1 MRKEEKQMI
10 YKYTR
15 AEAQRS
21 GELDLYRESRKEN
34 IACRYAVQ
42 EAINKYHQNN
52 ILDDAGAKGVIS
64 AFGFDRT
71 MWVLA
76 ASICYH
82 SQDGRFSPENK
93 KWARS
98 VIPSGLTD
106 KDIGDYAADSHPAL
120 LNGFIDQV
128 RREYAKLGLMSGK
141 HCLKDSG
148 TLEYTDKLLVLKP
161 EILKDQYKNPVCQ
174 LFFAESGF
182 GCYPDK
188 IGSKVFGRFLCDGER
203 AQFWRSDFEGIAD
216 YKYVPDWAMTRLH
229 DLVDPKMKIRIFQL
243 NDDSDNKFMDHEF
256 TVKHGGVKTE
266 NYHQI
271 WGGTIVAA
279 GLEDV
284 FTRCNTDQFP
294 LGYDGHSLS
303 VSDIIQV
310 CGGKDEGFYYCD
322 SFGFKK
328 LDDFDIEKTDHD
340 KMLRVLILE
349 NDKMPYEAEIRH
361 EGCNIRPM
369 QHIVGGH
376 FEPVYFDDDSALCW
390 CNEEFLLNGSA
401 PNRIIGQ
408 TLIHG
413 TCFITGDGYDENG
426 ERDSQS
432 LTDEQIKEFT
442 EKFRCSVVCESAP
455 SEDESE
461 DMSED
466 DDISITL

>member
-1 MRKEEKQMI
+1 MKMI
-10 YKYTR
+10 YKYSR
-15 AEAQRS
+15 EEAQRS

-52 ILDDAGAKGVIS
+52 ILDDAEAKSVIA
-64 AFGFDRT
+64 AFGFNRT

-98 VIPSGLTD
+98 VIPSALTD
-106 KDIGDYAADSHPAL
+106 KEIGDYAADSHPAL

-128 RREYAKLGLMSGK
+128 RREYAKLGLLSGK

-148 TLEYTDKLLVLKP
+148 TMEYTNKLLVLRP
-161 EILKDQYKNPVCQ
+161 QILKDQYKNPICQ

-203 AQFWRSDFEGIAD
+203 AQFWRNDFEGIAD

-243 NDDSDNKFMDHEF
+243 KDDSDNKFMDHEF
-256 TVKHGGVKTE
+256 TVKHGGVKAE

-271 WGGTIVAA
+271 WGGTMVAA
-279 GLEDV
+279 GIEDV
-284 FTRCNTDQFP
+284 FTCCNTDQFP

-310 CGGKDEGFYYCD
+310 CSGKDEGFYFCD

-328 LDDFDIEKTDHD
+328 LEDFDISKTDHSEMM
-340 KMLRVLILE
+340 KILVLE
-349 NDKMPYEAEIRH
+349 NDRPPYPAEII
-361 EGCNIRPM
+361 GKGIQAM
-369 QHIVGGH
+369 QSVVGGN
-376 FEPVYFDDDSALCW
+376 FEPVYFEPKGDAVCW
-390 CNEEFLLNGSA
+390 CNDEFLLNGSA
-401 PNRIIGQ
+401 PNREIGS
-408 TLIHG
+408 TIIHG
-413 TCFITGDGYDENG
+413 TCFISGDGWTEEG
-426 ERDSQS
+426 ERDHTS
-432 LTDEQIKEFT
+432 LTDKQIKLYTKMFPQSVICLADMLT
-442 EKFRCSVVCESAP
+442 ETQEMTEEQ
-455 SEDESE
+455 SEDIGLTMTE
-461 DMSED
+461 
-466 DDISITL
+466 

>member
-1 MRKEEKQMI
+1 MKMI
-10 YKYTR
+10 YKYSR
-15 AEAQRS
+15 EEAQRS
-21 GELDLYRESRKEN
+21 GELNLYRESRKEN

-52 ILDDAGAKGVIS
+52 ILDDAGAKSVIS

-93 KWARS
+93 KWARNI
-98 VIPSGLTD
+98 IPSALTD
-106 KDIGDYAADSHPAL
+106 REISDYAADSHPAL

-128 RREYAKLGLMSGK
+128 RREYAKLGLLSGK

-148 TLEYTDKLLVLKP
+148 TLEYTNKLLVLRP
-161 EILKDQYKNPVCQ
+161 QILKDQYKNPVCQ
-174 LFFAESGF
+174 FFFAESGF

-229 DLVDPKMKIRIFQL
+229 DLTDPKL
-243 NDDSDNKFMDHEF
+243 NVRVYQFKEHNDNSFMSYEYAME
-256 TVKHGGVKTE
+256 HGGIAPSD
-266 NYHQI
+266 YQQI
-271 WGGTIVAA
+271 WGGPIVAA

-284 FTRCNTDQFP
+284 FLRCNTDDKP
-294 LGYDGHSLS
+294 LGYFGHSLS
-303 VSDIIQV
+303 VSDVVEV
-310 CGGKDEGFYYCD
+310 CDGKDKGCYYVD

-328 LDDFDIEKTDHD
+328 LDDFDSEQTCRDNIIK
-340 KMLRVLILE
+340 VLVLE
-349 NDKMPYEAEIRH
+349 NDKQPYTAEIQH
-361 EGCNIRPM
+361 DIHAM
-369 QHIVGGH
+369 QHIVGGLI
-376 FEPVYFDDDSALCW
+376 EPVYFDDDSALCW

-442 EKFRCSVVCESAP
+442 EKFRCSVVCEQAP